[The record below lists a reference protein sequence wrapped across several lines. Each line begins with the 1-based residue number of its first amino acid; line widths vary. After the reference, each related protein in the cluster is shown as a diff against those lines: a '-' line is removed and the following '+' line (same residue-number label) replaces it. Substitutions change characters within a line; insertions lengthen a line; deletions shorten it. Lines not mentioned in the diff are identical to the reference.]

1 MSQAQRQ
8 GSDHTFSSLQTSF
21 VAPFPGKYQPF
32 SKQGSADD
40 LISGDFLAPR
50 PGAQA
55 LRSGSAVSAP
65 PRKHTASPLHTSART
80 LSPQRTD
87 SSLSQRTASPSS
99 SATTSPLENL
109 STISEIAHAAFPT
122 PPSRT
127 SPIPLNTSHAL
138 RKRTPGE
145 ISQNDMKMTEQTK
158 DTNKPRKDSDAADSS
173 QSMSPS
179 IMSPIGSLQ
188 SITREKANHR
198 AMPRTSSIDSAISSL
213 SSASQSHK
221 FSFDANAVTQADIDN
236 LITAAGSPDAVIIH
250 LLKEKH
256 HAASQNSQLWKLVDK
271 QRTLIMGLNKDLE
284 RALKD
289 KERYKKK
296 TKELQDIAPPLP
308 STEVHSVQS
317 HTTEARGAS
326 NGQSL
331 TQGSSSGEPVGQPQR
346 TDTVNSQDSP
356 SNTPSLK
363 QLIET
368 ELLTEE
374 PDLRFES
381 QSPQQLTSIQENSA
395 ASPSSTFGTNK
406 SQKSPNPAR
415 KRPPA
420 PLNLDHMDRVTVL
433 REASESDSEY
443 EDILAVGE
451 SPIERG
457 RRKTRADD
465 DRERQAVLSRERPDI
480 DSLGQSQPLSPR
492 EVENPVPAGHSS
504 SAVRRVVPPEAL
516 ASTMSPRVAPPSL
529 ADRHIM
535 NGPKSPGLPLS
546 PRPEDR
552 PLGSPMPRMPREI
565 PSSFSS
571 LAMPSGN
578 NLSGLALSPRL
589 GKNQTP
595 FPAGG
600 QVVGNNPSHVQIP
613 SDPFNRP
620 IPSIDAAVKIDSPQS
635 SESMPSG
642 IYQGLR
648 SDDYPNLLLPPNA
661 LPLIQV
667 KVSSSRLRPSRNS
680 YLASRP
686 LDEEPVFTLS
696 VFSRS
701 EDSELWRVEKVIAA
715 LPQLDH
721 QIRQLSHLQVRLP
734 DRSIFSGHSPAKVDA
749 RRAALNSYFEN
760 LLDNPMDER
769 AALVICQFLTSDVIE
784 PRDDET
790 SLIKCSHQPG
800 SDLARGPDGK
810 PRKEGYLTKRGK
822 NFGGW
827 KARYFVLHG
836 PELKYFEA
844 PGGAHLGTIKIPNAQ
859 IGKQSQPAGNQS
871 PSSRHDDDDSDN
883 QYRHAFLILE
893 PKKKDSSAL
902 VRHVLCAESDDERD
916 TWVEALL
923 EYVEGSSENEAFTSP
938 PTPAAANNATNIAP
952 KNKLFSNGGKKVS
965 RGTDSPDL
973 DNSDTVQ
980 GFSFEDAVPA
990 EPPVIGLPSDARTP
1004 RSPMFPTGSFHDP
1017 TDANQADH
1025 GQITSK
1031 VISAPTNGAVIQD
1044 AGAWGN
1050 KTTAGTKE
1058 KKRSIWGFRTRS
1070 SIDLA
1075 SQLQVVS
1082 EGPAIQVHGAGGEK
1096 RELVKPVFGMPLV
1109 EAVRDCAPFDV
1120 DVDLPAVVYRCLEY
1134 LRAKGAELEEGIF
1147 RLSGSNVV
1155 VKALRERF
1163 NAEGDVDF
1171 LAGEQY
1177 YDVHAVASL
1186 FKQYLRELPSTV
1198 LTRELHIEF
1207 LRVLDFN
1214 EKQKKIVAFNS
1225 LVHRLPRPNLA
1236 LLRALVQFLI
1246 VIVNNSD
1253 VNKMTVRNVGIV
1265 FAPTLNI
1272 PAPVF
1277 SMFLTDFEQIF
1288 DDNIPES
1295 NVHTVELAA
1304 DHSLA
1309 PDDIRS
1315 PRRQM
1320 FSDIPTPAHN
1330 QVAFP
1335 RPGDRPDDHSLHH
1348 DTGFIP
1354 MQPSYEPFAQGKTEN
1369 YSKPPAAV
1377 SRMLAPESDNIRNTK
1392 SKRRESNILFMDFNN
1407 DDPHPHPPSHDNH
1420 GKNLACCLLCFLTHR
1435 TVILTSSSLIT
1446 SIQTRMLMAVAPR
1459 LELPASPFSLLGQS
1473 LLISTYA
1480 SIAYTWCC
1488 LWLSVTNRT
1497 NVQRCIYMSELPTNC
1512 IQVRGW

>member
-1 MSQAQRQ
+1 MSQAKRQ
-8 GSDHTFSSLQTSF
+8 ESDHTFSSLHTSF
-21 VAPFPGKYQPF
+21 
-32 SKQGSADD
+32 ADPPTA
-40 LISGDFLAPR
+40 LRSS
-50 PGAQA
+50 AQA
-55 LRSGSAVSAP
+55 LHSGSAVRVS
-65 PRKHTASPLHTSART
+65 PRKQRPSPLHTSARA

-109 STISEIAHAAFPT
+109 TTISEIAHAAFPA

-127 SPIPLNTSHAL
+127 SSFPPSASSTL
-138 RKRTPGE
+138 RQRTPRG
-145 ISQNDMKMTEQTK
+145 INQDDRKMTEQAN
-158 DTNKPRKDSDAADSS
+158 DTMKARKESDVAGSSKPV
-173 QSMSPS
+173 SPS
-179 IMSPIGSLQ
+179 TMSSIGSLQ
-188 SITREKANHR
+188 SNNRERTSHR

-221 FSFDANAVTQADIDN
+221 SSFDVSAVSQADMDN
-236 LITAAGSPDAVIIH
+236 LINAAGSPDAVIIH

-256 HAASQNSQLWKLVDK
+256 HAASQNTQLWKLVDK

-296 TKELQDIAPPLP
+296 VKELQTAAPPLP
-308 STEVHSVQS
+308 STDVHS
-317 HTTEARGAS
+317 
-326 NGQSL
+326 GQFD
-331 TQGSSSGEPVGQPQR
+331 TPGTKDASSSGVSAQGASSSKTAGQPQR
-346 TDTVNSQDSP
+346 ANTFDSQES
-356 SNTPSLK
+356 SNITPSLK

-374 PDLRFES
+374 PDLRFDS
-381 QSPQQLTSIQENSA
+381 QSSQQLTSVREKSA
-395 ASPSSTFGTNK
+395 ATSPTPLASPSSALGASK
-406 SQKSPNPAR
+406 SQKFPNPAR
-415 KRPPA
+415 KPPPA
-420 PLNLDHMDRVTVL
+420 PLNLGHPDRATTL
-433 REASESDSEY
+433 HEASDSESEY
-443 EDILAVGE
+443 EDILTVEE

-465 DRERQAVLSRERPDI
+465 DKQREAVLSREGPNI
-480 DSLGQSQPLSPR
+480 DTLGQSQHLSPKTGG
-492 EVENPVPAGHSS
+492 NPMTAGHPSS
-504 SAVRRVVPPEAL
+504 DVRRVGPSGTMA
-516 ASTMSPRVAPPSL
+516 ASMSASVAPPSL
-529 ADRHIM
+529 GDRHIM

-552 PLGSPMPRMPREI
+552 PLGSPVPRLPREMQT
-565 PSSFSS
+565 SFSS
-571 LAMPSGN
+571 LAMPSST
-578 NLSGLALSPRL
+578 NLTGLMLSPRL
-589 GKNQTP
+589 GKDQT
-595 FPAGG
+595 AA
-600 QVVGNNPSHVQIP
+600 SHVVTNTPTHPQFHL
-613 SDPFNRP
+613 DPFNRP
-620 IPSIDAAVKIDSPQS
+620 VPSIDAAVKIDSPRS
-635 SESMPSG
+635 PGSMPSG

-661 LPLIQV
+661 LPLVQI

-696 VFSRS
+696 VNLRS
-701 EDSELWRVEKVIAA
+701 ENFELWRVEKVTAA
-715 LPQLDH
+715 LPQLDN
-721 QIRQLSHLQVRLP
+721 QLRQLSHLQARLP

-749 RRAALNSYFEN
+749 RRAALNSYFDD
-760 LLDNPMDER
+760 LLDNPLDER
-769 AALVICQFLTSDVIE
+769 AALVLCQFLTSDAIE

-790 SLIKCSHQPG
+790 SLLKGNLQPG
-800 SDLARGPDGK
+800 SDIARGPDGK

-844 PGGAHLGTIKIPNAQ
+844 PGGAHLGTIKIANAQ
-859 IGKQSQPAGNQS
+859 IGKQSQQAQG
-871 PSSRHDDDDSDN
+871 PSSRADDDDSDN

-902 VRHVLCAESDDERD
+902 VRHVLCAESDEERD

-923 EYVEGSSENEAFTSP
+923 EYVEGASANDSAQAQ
-938 PTPAAANNATNIAP
+938 AAPNNATNTSS
-952 KNKLFSNGGKKVS
+952 KNKLFSNGSKKGS
-965 RGTDSPDL
+965 KGTDSPDIEP
-973 DNSDTVQ
+973 SDTVQ

-990 EPPVIGLPSDARTP
+990 EPPVIGSSDPRTP
-1004 RSPMFPTGSFHDP
+1004 KSPMFPTGPFQEPSDI
-1017 TDANQADH
+1017 NQPDH
-1025 GQITSK
+1025 GQISSK

-1050 KTTAGTKE
+1050 KTTSTKE

-1075 SQLQVVS
+1075 SHLQAVS
-1082 EGPAIQVHGAGGEK
+1082 EGPPIQLHGAGNEK
-1096 RELVKPVFGMPLV
+1096 RELIKPVFGMPLA

-1120 DVDLPAVVYRCLEY
+1120 DVELPAVVYRCLEY
-1134 LRAKGAELEEGIF
+1134 LRAKKAELEEGIF

-1163 NAEGDVDF
+1163 NTEGDVDF

-1207 LRVLDFN
+1207 LRVLDIN
-1214 EKQKKIVAFNS
+1214 EKQKKVVAFNS
-1225 LVHRLPRPNLA
+1225 LVHRLPKSNLA

-1277 SMFLTDFEQIF
+1277 SLFLTEYDEIF
-1288 DDNIPES
+1288 DDAQEPTVNTVDLVVDNPLTPE
-1295 NVHTVELAA
+1295 
-1304 DHSLA
+1304 
-1309 PDDIRS
+1309 DIRS

-1330 QVAFP
+1330 QMTFP
-1335 RPGDRPDDHSLHH
+1335 RPGDGPDEYSSHH

-1354 MQPSYEPFAQGKTEN
+1354 MQPSYETPAVDRTETYN
-1369 YSKPPAAV
+1369 QPPAAV
-1377 SRMLAPESDNIRNTK
+1377 SRMLAPESDNNRNVK
-1392 SKRRESNILFMDFNN
+1392 AKRRESNILFMDFNS
-1407 DDPHPHPPSHDNH
+1407 DDPPPLSHDN
-1420 GKNLACCLLCFLTHR
+1420 LA
-1435 TVILTSSSLIT
+1435 
-1446 SIQTRMLMAVAPR
+1446 
-1459 LELPASPFSLLGQS
+1459 
-1473 LLISTYA
+1473 
-1480 SIAYTWCC
+1480 
-1488 LWLSVTNRT
+1488 
-1497 NVQRCIYMSELPTNC
+1497 
-1512 IQVRGW
+1512 

>member
-8 GSDHTFSSLQTSF
+8 GSGHTFSSLHTSF
-21 VAPFPGKYQPF
+21 VAPPTGKDQDFQPS
-32 SKQGSADD
+32 SKQSSVDD
-40 LISGDFLAPR
+40 LISGDFLALR
-50 PGAQA
+50 SGAQA
-55 LRSGSAVSAP
+55 IRSESAVGAA
-65 PRKHTASPLHTSART
+65 PRKHTPSPLHTSTRT

-99 SATTSPLENL
+99 STTTSPLENL
-109 STISEIAHAAFPT
+109 STINEIAHAAFPT
-122 PPSRT
+122 SLRT
-127 SPIPLNTSHAL
+127 SPLLLNASHAS
-138 RKRTPGE
+138 RKRTPGDA
-145 ISQNDMKMTEQTK
+145 SQNDRKMTEQMK
-158 DTNKPRKDSDAADSS
+158 DFSKARKDSDAAESS
-173 QSMSPS
+173 KSMSPS
-179 IMSPIGSLQ
+179 IMSPISSLQ
-188 SITREKANHR
+188 LSTREKPGHR

-213 SSASQSHK
+213 SSASQTHK
-221 FSFDANAVTQADIDN
+221 SSFDANAVSQADIDH
-236 LITAAGSPDAVIIH
+236 LVTAAGSPDAVIIH

-256 HAASQNSQLWKLVDK
+256 HAASQNTQLWKLVDK
-271 QRTLIMGLNKDLE
+271 QRALIMGLNKDLE
-284 RALKD
+284 RAMKD

-296 TKELQDIAPPLP
+296 VKDLQAAAQQIS
-308 STEVHSVQS
+308 STEVHSAQPP
-317 HTTEARGAS
+317 TAGGTNAL
-326 NGQSL
+326 NGQPPI
-331 TQGSSSGEPVGQPQR
+331 QGICRSGTAEQPSQAS
-346 TDTVNSQDSP
+346 TVTSQDSP
-356 SNTPSLK
+356 GTTPSLK
-363 QLIET
+363 QLIQT

-381 QSPQQLTSIQENSA
+381 QSSQQLASIQETSPASQTPLASPNSA
-395 ASPSSTFGTNK
+395 FSASK

-415 KRPPA
+415 KPPPA
-420 PLNLDHMDRVTVL
+420 PLNLGHTDRATAL
-433 REASESDSEY
+433 RDASDSDSEY
-443 EDILAVGE
+443 EDILAVDE

-465 DRERQAVLSRERPDI
+465 DRERKAVLSREAPDI
-480 DSLGQSQPLSPR
+480 NPSEHTQPLSPR
-492 EVENPVPAGHSS
+492 TVENLAIAGFSS
-504 SAVRRVVPPEAL
+504 PEVRRVVPSDSLGSA
-516 ASTMSPRVAPPSL
+516 MSPRMVPPSL
-529 ADRHIM
+529 ADRHII

-565 PSSFSS
+565 PTSFSS
-571 LAMPSGN
+571 MTMPSVN
-578 NLSGLALSPRL
+578 SLSGLALTPRL
-589 GKNQTP
+589 GKQPIP
-595 FPAGG
+595 FPSGAST
-600 QVVGNNPSHVQIP
+600 N
-613 SDPFNRP
+613 DPLNRP
-620 IPSIDAAVKIDSPQS
+620 IPSIDAAVRIDSPQS
-635 SESMPSG
+635 TGSMPSG

-648 SDDYPNLLLPPNA
+648 SDDYPTLLLPPNA
-661 LPLIQV
+661 LPLIRV

-680 YLASRP
+680 YLASRQM
-686 LDEEPVFTLS
+686 DEEPVFTLS

-701 EDSELWRVEKVIAA
+701 ENLELWRVEKVIAA

-721 QIRQLSHLQVRLP
+721 QLRQLSHLQVKLP

-749 RRAALNSYFEN
+749 RRAALNSYFEI
-760 LLDNPMDER
+760 LLDSPMDER
-769 AALVICQFLTSDVIE
+769 AALVICQFLTSDAIE

-790 SLIKCSHQPG
+790 SLLKGSHSPV
-800 SDLARGPDGK
+800 SELTRGPDGK
-810 PRKEGYLTKRGK
+810 PKKEGYLTKRGK

-836 PELKYFEA
+836 PELRYFEA

-871 PSSRHDDDDSDN
+871 PSSRVEDDDSDN

-923 EYVEGSSENEAFTSP
+923 EYVEGPPENEGLTSAQMQ
-938 PTPAAANNATNIAP
+938 AAASNPASTASR
-952 KNKLFSNGGKKVS
+952 NKMFSNGGRKGSK
-965 RGTDSPDL
+965 GTDSPDIET
-973 DNSDTVQ
+973 SDTVQ

-990 EPPVIGLPSDARTP
+990 EPPIIGTDPRTP
-1004 RSPMFPTGSFHDP
+1004 KSPGFPTGSFHDAS
-1017 TDANQADH
+1017 DINHADH
-1025 GQITSK
+1025 GQISSK
-1031 VISAPTNGAVIQD
+1031 MISAPTNGVVIQD

-1050 KTTAGTKE
+1050 KTSTKE

-1070 SIDLA
+1070 SMDLA
-1075 SQLQVVS
+1075 SQLQAVS
-1082 EGPAIQVHGAGGEK
+1082 EGPPVQVHGAGGDK
-1096 RELVKPVFGMPLV
+1096 RELIKPVFGIPLV

-1120 DVDLPAVVYRCLEY
+1120 DVELPAVVYRCLEY
-1134 LRAKGAELEEGIF
+1134 LRAKGAEFEEGIF

-1163 NAEGDVDF
+1163 NTEGDVDF
-1171 LAGEQY
+1171 LAGDQY

-1225 LVHRLPRPNLA
+1225 LVHRLPRPNIA

-1277 SMFLTDFEQIF
+1277 SMFLTDYEEIF
-1288 DDNIPES
+1288 DDVPES
-1295 NVHTVELAA
+1295 SASAKELTI
-1304 DHSLA
+1304 DHPLT
-1309 PDDIRS
+1309 PEDIRS

-1330 QVAFP
+1330 QVTFP
-1335 RPGDRPDDHSLHH
+1335 RPGDRSDEYSSHH

-1354 MQPSYEPFAQGKTEN
+1354 MQPTYEAFAQNRTEGHN
-1369 YSKPPAAV
+1369 YPPAAV
-1377 SRMLAPESDNIRNTK
+1377 SRMLAPESDNARNAK
-1392 SKRRESNILFMDFNN
+1392 AKRRESNILFMDFNN
-1407 DDPHPHPPSHDNH
+1407 DDQPPPARDDV
-1420 GKNLACCLLCFLTHR
+1420 GKRSLFPIASFDTS
-1435 TVILTSSSLIT
+1435 TVILTGE
-1446 SIQTRMLMAVAPR
+1446 A
-1459 LELPASPFSLLGQS
+1459 
-1473 LLISTYA
+1473 
-1480 SIAYTWCC
+1480 
-1488 LWLSVTNRT
+1488 
-1497 NVQRCIYMSELPTNC
+1497 
-1512 IQVRGW
+1512 

>member
-1 MSQAQRQ
+1 MSQAPQQ
-8 GSDHTFSSLQTSF
+8 GSDQTFSSLHSSIAASPKGKSEPSLKL
-21 VAPFPGKYQPF
+21 APL
-32 SKQGSADD
+32 DD
-40 LISGDFLAPR
+40 LIAGDFLALR
-50 PGAQA
+50 SGAQA
-55 LRSGSAVSAP
+55 FRSGSAVSAP
-65 PRKHTASPLHTSART
+65 PRNHTLSPLHTSAGT

-87 SSLSQRTASPSS
+87 SSLSQRTTSQSS
-99 SATTSPLENL
+99 SAATSPLENL
-109 STISEIAHAAFPT
+109 STINQIAHATFPA

-127 SPIPLNTSHAL
+127 SPVPNFTPHTFKQRTLEVSH
-138 RKRTPGE
+138 
-145 ISQNDMKMTEQTK
+145 NDRKMTEQVK
-158 DTNKPRKDSDAADSS
+158 DFNKARKRSDAADSS

-179 IMSPIGSLQ
+179 IMSPMGPLQ
-188 SITREKANHR
+188 SIARERPAHR

-213 SSASQSHK
+213 SSASQAHK
-221 FSFDANAVTQADIDN
+221 SSFDANAVSQADIDN
-236 LITAAGSPDAVIIH
+236 LISAAGSSEAVIIH

-296 TKELQDIAPPLP
+296 VKELQDATPPLP
-308 STEVHSVQS
+308 SADALSVK
-317 HTTEARGAS
+317 TVTAWDDGVS

-331 TQGSSSGEPVGQPQR
+331 VQDGVSRHQGSKNQGQLQR
-346 TDTVNSQDSP
+346 TATINSQDSP

-381 QSPQQLTSIQENSA
+381 QSSQQLASVQTSTSSSTSL
-395 ASPSSTFGTNK
+395 ASPSSTTGALAFDLNR

-420 PLNLDHMDRVTVL
+420 PLNLGHTDRATSL
-433 REASESDSEY
+433 PREPSGSESEH
-443 EDILAVGE
+443 EDIIAVKE

-465 DRERQAVLSRERPDI
+465 DREREAALSKEKLEVDQPHSQMAIENLVGLGPSPSGIRRGGGPEPPASAFGPRMTL
-480 DSLGQSQPLSPR
+480 SLS
-492 EVENPVPAGHSS
+492 
-504 SAVRRVVPPEAL
+504 
-516 ASTMSPRVAPPSL
+516 
-529 ADRHIM
+529 DRHVV

-552 PLGSPMPRMPREI
+552 PLGSPLPRMPREM
-565 PSSFSS
+565 PGSFSALS
-571 LAMPSGN
+571 MPSGGN
-578 NLSGLALSPRL
+578 PGLPLSPRS
-589 GKNQTP
+589 GKP
-595 FPAGG
+595 PVSFPAGG
-600 QVVGNNPSHVQIP
+600 QAVPNTPNFQIP
-613 SDPFNRP
+613 LDPFNRP
-620 IPSIDAAVKIDSPQS
+620 IPSIDSAVKIDSPHS
-635 SESMPSG
+635 PGAKLTS

-661 LPLIQV
+661 LPLIRV

-680 YLASRP
+680 YMASKP

-701 EDSELWRVEKVIAA
+701 ENLELWRVEKVIAS

-721 QIRQLSHLQVRLP
+721 QLRQFSAPQIKLP

-749 RRAALNSYFEN
+749 RRAALNSYFET
-760 LLDNPMDER
+760 LLDIPMDEK
-769 AALVICQFLTSDVIE
+769 AAVVICQFLTSDAIE

-790 SLIKCSHQPG
+790 SLLKGSHQAG
-800 SDLARGPDGK
+800 SELLRGPDGK

-827 KARYFVLHG
+827 KARFFVLHG

-844 PGGAHLGTIKIPNAQ
+844 PGGAHLGTIKIHNAQ
-859 IGKQSQPAGNQS
+859 IGKQSQS
-871 PSSRHDDDDSDN
+871 PSSQGGSPQVDDDSDN

-902 VRHVLCAESDDERD
+902 VRHVLCAESDEERD

-923 EYVEGSSENEAFTSP
+923 EYVEGPSENEVATGAQFQA
-938 PTPAAANNATNIAP
+938 PASIAANAASR
-952 KNKLFSNGGKKVS
+952 NKVFSNGS
-965 RGTDSPDL
+965 RKGSKGSDSLDL
-973 DNSDTVQ
+973 ETSDTVQ
-980 GFSFEDAVPA
+980 GFSYEDAVPA
-990 EPPVIGLPSDARTP
+990 EPPVFGLPSDRQTAK
-1004 RSPMFPTGSFHDP
+1004 SPIFSANSFQEQ
-1017 TDANQADH
+1017 TENGQDH
-1025 GQITSK
+1025 GQISSK
-1031 VISAPTNGAVIQD
+1031 IISGPTNGTVIQD

-1050 KTTAGTKE
+1050 KTTTSTKE

-1070 SIDLA
+1070 SVDLA
-1075 SQLQVVS
+1075 SQLQAVS
-1082 EGPAIQVHGAGGEK
+1082 ESPAIQVHGASSDK
-1096 RELVKPVFGMPLV
+1096 RELVKPVFGIPLA

-1134 LRAKGAELEEGIF
+1134 LKAKGAESEEGIF
-1147 RLSGSNVV
+1147 RLSGSNIV

-1163 NAEGDVDF
+1163 NTEGDVDF
-1171 LAGEQY
+1171 LAGDQY

-1207 LRVLDFN
+1207 LRVLDCN
-1214 EKQKKIVAFNS
+1214 EKQTKISAFNS
-1225 LVHRLPRPNLA
+1225 LVYRLPKPNLA

-1277 SMFLTDFEQIF
+1277 SMFLTNFEEIF
-1288 DDNIPES
+1288 DGVPNS
-1295 NVHTVELAA
+1295 NTSNTVEQST
-1304 DHSLA
+1304 DNSLS
-1309 PDDIRS
+1309 PEDIRS
-1315 PRRQM
+1315 PRHQM

-1330 QVAFP
+1330 QLTFP
-1335 RPGDRPDDHSLHH
+1335 RPGDQPDSYGTPH

-1354 MQPSYEPFAQGKTEN
+1354 MQPSYETLAHGRTEN
-1369 YSKPPAAV
+1369 YNQAPPAV
-1377 SRMLAPESDNIRNTK
+1377 TRLLDPESDHSRTTK
-1392 SKRRESNILFMDFNN
+1392 AKRRESNLLFMDFNN
-1407 DDPHPHPPSHDNH
+1407 DDTVPTSHDNH
-1420 GKNLACCLLCFLTHR
+1420 GKG
-1435 TVILTSSSLIT
+1435 
-1446 SIQTRMLMAVAPR
+1446 
-1459 LELPASPFSLLGQS
+1459 FSLAMPS
-1473 LLISTYA
+1473 
-1480 SIAYTWCC
+1480 
-1488 LWLSVTNRT
+1488 N
-1497 NVQRCIYMSELPTNC
+1497 
-1512 IQVRGW
+1512 

>member
-8 GSDHTFSSLQTSF
+8 GSGHTFSSLHTSSA
-21 VAPFPGKYQPF
+21 APSTGKYQAYQP
-32 SKQGSADD
+32 SSNQGSADD
-40 LISGDFLAPR
+40 LISGDFLALR
-50 PGAQA
+50 SGAQA
-55 LRSGSAVSAP
+55 IRAESAVSAA
-65 PRKHTASPLHTSART
+65 PRKHTPSPLHTTSART

-99 SATTSPLENL
+99 STTTSPLENL
-109 STISEIAHAAFPT
+109 TTISEIAHAAFPT
-122 PPSRT
+122 PPSRA
-127 SPIPLNTSHAL
+127 SPVQLSSSHASS
-138 RKRTPGE
+138 KRTPGDS
-145 ISQNDMKMTEQTK
+145 SQNDRKMTEQTREFSK
-158 DTNKPRKDSDAADSS
+158 TRKNSDAAESS
-173 QSMSPS
+173 KSMSPS

-188 SITREKANHR
+188 SSTKERPVHR

-213 SSASQSHK
+213 SSASQAHK
-221 FSFDANAVTQADIDN
+221 SSFDANAVSQADIEN
-236 LITAAGSPDAVIIH
+236 LITTAGSPEAVIIH

-284 RALKD
+284 RAMKD

-296 TKELQDIAPPLP
+296 VKELQTATPPLP
-308 STEVHSVQS
+308 STGVNPVQAP
-317 HTTEARGAS
+317 TTGAQRVENS
-326 NGQSL
+326 QL
-331 TQGSSSGEPVGQPQR
+331 VAQGIGR
-346 TDTVNSQDSP
+346 DDTVEQPTRSNTFDSQDSP
-356 SNTPSLK
+356 NNTPSLK
-363 QLIET
+363 QLIEN

-381 QSPQQLTSIQENSA
+381 QSSQQLASIQETSPA
-395 ASPSSTFGTNK
+395 SPTPLASPSSAFGTNK
-406 SQKSPNPAR
+406 NQKSPNPAR
-415 KRPPA
+415 KPPPA
-420 PLNLDHMDRVTVL
+420 PLNLGHTDRPTVL
-433 REASESDSEY
+433 RDASDSESEY
-443 EDILAVGE
+443 EDILAVDE

-457 RRKTRADD
+457 RRKTRAED
-465 DRERQAVLSRERPDI
+465 DREREAVMSHERPDI
-480 DSLGQSQPLSPR
+480 KSTNQNQPLSPR
-492 EVENPVPAGHSS
+492 AIENPALGGFASPE
-504 SAVRRVVPPEAL
+504 VRRVM
-516 ASTMSPRVAPPSL
+516 ASEPFGSAMSPRMVPPSL

-552 PLGSPMPRMPREI
+552 PLGSPMPRLPREM
-565 PSSFSS
+565 PTSFSS
-571 LAMPSGN
+571 KTMPSGS
-578 NLSGLALSPRL
+578 NLSGLALTPRL
-589 GKNQTP
+589 GKQQAP
-595 FPAGG
+595 FPSGA
-600 QVVGNNPSHVQIP
+600 QAHDS
-613 SDPFNRP
+613 FNRP
-620 IPSIDAAVKIDSPQS
+620 IPSIDAAVKVDSPQS
-635 SESMPSG
+635 TGSIPNG
-642 IYQGLR
+642 IYRGLR
-648 SDDYPNLLLPPNA
+648 SDDYPALLLPPNA

-680 YLASRP
+680 YLGSRQM
-686 LDEEPVFTLS
+686 DEEPVFTLS

-701 EDSELWRVEKVIAA
+701 ENSELWRVEKIIAA
-715 LPQLDH
+715 LPQLDQ
-721 QIRQLSHLQVRLP
+721 QIKQLSQVQVRLP

-749 RRAALNSYFEN
+749 RRAALNSYFET
-760 LLDNPMDER
+760 LLDSHMDER
-769 AALVICQFLTSDVIE
+769 AALVICQFLTSDAIE

-790 SLIKCSHQPG
+790 SLLKGSHQSG
-800 SDLARGPDGK
+800 SELTRGPDGK
-810 PRKEGYLTKRGK
+810 PKKEGYLTKRGK

-836 PELKYFEA
+836 PELRYFEA

-859 IGKQSQPAGNQS
+859 IGKQSQPAGSQS
-871 PSSRHDDDDSDN
+871 PTSRLEDDDSDN

-923 EYVEGSSENEAFTSP
+923 EYVEGPSESEASTSAQNQ
-938 PTPAAANNATNIAP
+938 AAANNPVNP
-952 KNKLFSNGGKKVS
+952 VSRNKMFSNGS
-965 RGTDSPDL
+965 RKGSKETDSPDL
-973 DNSDTVQ
+973 ETTDTVQ

-990 EPPVIGLPSDARTP
+990 EPPIIGTDPRTP
-1004 RSPMFPTGSFHDP
+1004 RSPGFPTGSFDVPDINHP
-1017 TDANQADH
+1017 DH
-1025 GQITSK
+1025 GQISSK
-1031 VISAPTNGAVIQD
+1031 MISAPTNGAVIQD

-1050 KTTAGTKE
+1050 KPSTSTKE

-1075 SQLQVVS
+1075 SQLQAVS
-1082 EGPAIQVHGAGGEK
+1082 EGPAIQVHSAGSDK
-1096 RELVKPVFGMPLV
+1096 RDLIKPVFGIPLV

-1134 LRAKGAELEEGIF
+1134 LRAKGAEFEEGIF

-1163 NAEGDVDF
+1163 NTEGDVDF
-1171 LAGEQY
+1171 LAGDQY

-1214 EKQKKIVAFNS
+1214 EKQKRILAFNS
-1225 LVHRLPRPNLA
+1225 LVHRLPRPNIA

-1277 SMFLTDFEQIF
+1277 SMFLTDFEEIF
-1288 DDNIPES
+1288 DDVPEHGA
-1295 NVHTVELAA
+1295 NTTELSG
-1304 DHSLA
+1304 DHPLT
-1309 PDDIRS
+1309 PEDIRS

-1330 QVAFP
+1330 QMTFP
-1335 RPGDRPDDHSLHH
+1335 RPGDRSDDYGSHH

-1354 MQPSYEPFAQGKTEN
+1354 MQPSYEAFAQNRSEAYN
-1369 YSKPPAAV
+1369 QPPAVV
-1377 SRMLAPESDNIRNTK
+1377 SRMLAPESDNARNAK
-1392 SKRRESNILFMDFNN
+1392 AKRRESNILFMDFSN
-1407 DDPHPHPPSHDNH
+1407 DDPPPQSRDNF
-1420 GKNLACCLLCFLTHR
+1420 A
-1435 TVILTSSSLIT
+1435 
-1446 SIQTRMLMAVAPR
+1446 
-1459 LELPASPFSLLGQS
+1459 
-1473 LLISTYA
+1473 
-1480 SIAYTWCC
+1480 
-1488 LWLSVTNRT
+1488 
-1497 NVQRCIYMSELPTNC
+1497 
-1512 IQVRGW
+1512 

>member
-8 GSDHTFSSLQTSF
+8 GSGHTFSSLHTNFAGPPTALRS
-21 VAPFPGKYQPF
+21 
-32 SKQGSADD
+32 S
-40 LISGDFLAPR
+40 
-50 PGAQA
+50 AQA
-55 LRSGSAVSAP
+55 LRSGSAVSAS
-65 PRKHTASPLHTSART
+65 PRKHIPSPLHTSARP

-109 STISEIAHAAFPT
+109 STISEIAHAAFPA
-122 PPSRT
+122 PPSNT
-127 SPIPLNTSHAL
+127 SPIAPGASHML
-138 RKRTPGE
+138 RQRTPGG
-145 ISQNDMKMTEQTK
+145 INQDDRKMTEQANNIIKTR
-158 DTNKPRKDSDAADSS
+158 NDSDAAESNK
-173 QSMSPS
+173 SMSPS
-179 IMSPIGSLQ
+179 IMSSIGSLQ
-188 SITREKANHR
+188 SNNRERTVHR

-221 FSFDANAVTQADIDN
+221 ASFDASAVSQADIDN
-236 LITAAGSPDAVIIH
+236 LINAAGSPDAVIIH

-296 TKELQDIAPPLP
+296 VKELQTAAPPLP
-308 STEVHSVQS
+308 Y
-317 HTTEARGAS
+317 TEAHSAQPPTSETKDSSNGEVSAQGAS
-326 NGQSL
+326 SNK
-331 TQGSSSGEPVGQPQR
+331 TAGQPQHAN
-346 TDTVNSQDSP
+346 TLDSQAS
-356 SNTPSLK
+356 SNNTPSLK

-374 PDLRFES
+374 PDLRFDS
-381 QSPQQLTSIQENSA
+381 QSSQQLASVQEALAATSPTPLT
-395 ASPSSTFGTNK
+395 SPSSAFGVSK

-415 KRPPA
+415 KAPPA
-420 PLNLDHMDRVTVL
+420 PLNLGRPDRATTL
-433 REASESDSEY
+433 REASDSESEY
-443 EDILAVGE
+443 EDILTVEE

-465 DRERQAVLSRERPDI
+465 DREREAALSREGPNI
-480 DSLGQSQPLSPR
+480 DTLGQNHPLSPKSG
-492 EVENPVPAGHSS
+492 ENPMTAGHPLSDARQIATPGAMT
-504 SAVRRVVPPEAL
+504 SA
-516 ASTMSPRVAPPSL
+516 MSPRVAPPSL
-529 ADRHIM
+529 SERHIM

-565 PSSFSS
+565 PASFAS
-571 LAMPSGN
+571 LPMPSGT
-578 NLSGLALSPRL
+578 NLSGLVLSPRL
-589 GKNQTP
+589 GKDQT
-595 FPAGG
+595 AA
-600 QVVGNNPSHVQIP
+600 SHVVTSTPTHPQFHI
-613 SDPFNRP
+613 DPFNRA
-620 IPSIDAAVKIDSPQS
+620 IPSIDAAAKIDSPLS
-635 SESMPSG
+635 PGSVPSG

-661 LPLIQV
+661 LPLVQV

-696 VFSRS
+696 VYSRS
-701 EDSELWRVEKVIAA
+701 ENSELWRVEKVIAA

-721 QIRQLSHLQVRLP
+721 QIKQLSHVQARLP

-749 RRAALNSYFEN
+749 RRAALNSYFDD
-760 LLDNPMDER
+760 LLDNPLDER
-769 AALVICQFLTSDVIE
+769 AALVLCQFLTSDAIE
-784 PRDDET
+784 ARDDET
-790 SLIKCSHQPG
+790 SLLKGNVQPG
-800 SDLARGPDGK
+800 SEIARGPDGK

-844 PGGAHLGTIKIPNAQ
+844 PGGAHLGTIKIANAQ
-859 IGKQSQPAGNQS
+859 IGKQSQPAQGH
-871 PSSRHDDDDSDN
+871 SSRADDDDSDN

-923 EYVEGSSENEAFTSP
+923 EYVEGASANDSAQAQAAPNN
-938 PTPAAANNATNIAP
+938 AANTSS
-952 KNKLFSNGGKKVS
+952 KTKLFSNGS
-965 RGTDSPDL
+965 RKGSKGTDSPEL
-973 DNSDTVQ
+973 ETSDTVQ

-990 EPPVIGLPSDARTP
+990 EPPVIGPSDPRIP
-1004 RSPMFPTGSFHDP
+1004 RSPMFPAGSSQEPNDM
-1017 TDANQADH
+1017 NQPDH
-1025 GQITSK
+1025 GQISSK
-1031 VISAPTNGAVIQD
+1031 MISAPTNGAVIQD

-1050 KTTAGTKE
+1050 KTTTSTKE

-1070 SIDLA
+1070 SIDLG
-1075 SQLQVVS
+1075 SHLQAVS
-1082 EGPAIQVHGAGGEK
+1082 EGPAIQIHGPGNEK
-1096 RELVKPVFGMPLV
+1096 RELIKPVFGMPLV

-1134 LRAKGAELEEGIF
+1134 LRAKKAELEEGIF

-1163 NAEGDVDF
+1163 NTEGDVDF
-1171 LAGEQY
+1171 LAGDQY

-1207 LRVLDFN
+1207 LRVLDIN
-1214 EKQKKIVAFNS
+1214 EKQKKVVAFNS
-1225 LVHRLPRPNLA
+1225 LVHRLPKPNLA

-1277 SMFLTDFEQIF
+1277 SLFLTDYDEIF
-1288 DDNIPES
+1288 NEALEFTVTTVDLAVDNQMTPE
-1295 NVHTVELAA
+1295 
-1304 DHSLA
+1304 
-1309 PDDIRS
+1309 DIRS

-1330 QVAFP
+1330 QMTFP
-1335 RPGDRPDDHSLHH
+1335 RPGDGPGEYSSHH

-1354 MQPSYEPFAQGKTEN
+1354 MQPSYETFAANKTESYN
-1369 YSKPPAAV
+1369 QPPAAV
-1377 SRMLAPESDNIRNTK
+1377 SRMLAPESDNNRNAKT
-1392 SKRRESNILFMDFNN
+1392 KRRESSILFMDFNS
-1407 DDPHPHPPSHDNH
+1407 DDPPPPSPDNF
-1420 GKNLACCLLCFLTHR
+1420 GRYLVCCLLSRSQC
-1435 TVILTSSSLIT
+1435 
-1446 SIQTRMLMAVAPR
+1446 
-1459 LELPASPFSLLGQS
+1459 
-1473 LLISTYA
+1473 
-1480 SIAYTWCC
+1480 AY
-1488 LWLSVTNRT
+1488 
-1497 NVQRCIYMSELPTNC
+1497 
-1512 IQVRGW
+1512 

>member
-8 GSDHTFSSLQTSF
+8 DSEHTFSSLHTSF
-21 VAPFPGKYQPF
+21 AGPPT
-32 SKQGSADD
+32 
-40 LISGDFLAPR
+40 
-50 PGAQA
+50 A
-55 LRSGSAVSAP
+55 LRSSAQAVRSGSSVSASP
-65 PRKHTASPLHTSART
+65 HKHIPSPLHTSART

-87 SSLSQRTASPSS
+87 SSLSQRTVSPSS
-99 SATTSPLENL
+99 SATTSPLESL
-109 STISEIAHAAFPT
+109 STISEIAHAGFPT

-127 SPIPLNTSHAL
+127 SPIAPSASHTL
-138 RKRTPGE
+138 RQRTPGG
-145 ISQNDMKMTEQTK
+145 ISQDDRKMTEQPN
-158 DTNKPRKDSDAADSS
+158 DTIKARKDSDATESS
-173 QSMSPS
+173 KSISPS
-179 IMSPIGSLQ
+179 IMSSIGSLP
-188 SITREKANHR
+188 SNNRERTGHR

-213 SSASQSHK
+213 SSASQTHK
-221 FSFDANAVTQADIDN
+221 ASFDVSAVSQADIDN
-236 LITAAGSPDAVIIH
+236 LVNAAGSPDAVIIH

-296 TKELQDIAPPLP
+296 AKELQSAAPPRP
-308 STEVHSVQS
+308 STEAHSVRSSTPGTKDASDGEVSAQS
-317 HTTEARGAS
+317 AS
-326 NGQSL
+326 SNK
-331 TQGSSSGEPVGQPQR
+331 TAGQPQR
-346 TDTVNSQDSP
+346 ANPLDSQDA
-356 SNTPSLK
+356 SNTTPSLK

-374 PDLRFES
+374 PDLRFDS
-381 QSPQQLTSIQENSA
+381 QSSQQLASAKEATSA
-395 ASPSSTFGTNK
+395 ASPTPLASPSSAIGGGK

-415 KRPPA
+415 KPPPA
-420 PLNLDHMDRVTVL
+420 PLNLGHPDRRTTL
-433 REASESDSEY
+433 REASDSESEY
-443 EDILAVGE
+443 EDTLMVEE

-465 DRERQAVLSRERPDI
+465 DREREAALSCEGPNI
-480 DSLGQSQPLSPR
+480 DALGQNQPSSLKAGG
-492 EVENPVPAGHSS
+492 NPMAAGNPSS
-504 SAVRRVVPPEAL
+504 DVRQVAPLGAT
-516 ASTMSPRVAPPSL
+516 ASTMSPRVVPPSL
-529 ADRHIM
+529 SDRHIM

-552 PLGSPMPRMPREI
+552 PVGSPMPRMPREM
-565 PSSFSS
+565 PASFSS
-571 LAMPSGN
+571 LAMPSGS

-589 GKNQTP
+589 GKDQT
-595 FPAGG
+595 AA
-600 QVVGNNPSHVQIP
+600 SHFTNTPTHPQFHI
-613 SDPFNRP
+613 DPFNRP
-620 IPSIDAAVKIDSPQS
+620 IPSIHAALKIDSPRS
-635 SESMPSG
+635 PGSVPSG

-648 SDDYPNLLLPPNA
+648 SDEYPNLLLPPNA

-680 YLASRP
+680 YLVSRP

-696 VFSRS
+696 IYSRS
-701 EDSELWRVEKVIAA
+701 ENSELWRVEKVIAA
-715 LPQLDH
+715 LPQLDS
-721 QIRQLSHLQVRLP
+721 QIRQLSHFQAKLP
-734 DRSIFSGHSPAKVDA
+734 DRSLFNGHSPAKVDA
-749 RRAALNSYFEN
+749 RRAALNSYFDDLLEN
-760 LLDNPMDER
+760 PLDER
-769 AALVICQFLTSDVIE
+769 AALVVCQFLTSDAIE

-790 SLIKCSHQPG
+790 SLLRGNLQPG
-800 SDLARGPDGK
+800 CEIARGPDGK

-844 PGGAHLGTIKIPNAQ
+844 PGGAHLGTIKIANAQ
-859 IGKQSQPAGNQS
+859 IGKQSQPAQGL
-871 PSSRHDDDDSDN
+871 SSRVDDDDSDN

-923 EYVEGSSENEAFTSP
+923 EYVEGASANDSTQAQ
-938 PTPAAANNATNIAP
+938 AASNNATNVSS
-952 KNKLFSNGGKKVS
+952 KNKLFSNGS
-965 RGTDSPDL
+965 RKGSKGNDSPDFEI
-973 DNSDTVQ
+973 SDTVQ

-990 EPPVIGLPSDARTP
+990 EPPVIGPSDSRTP
-1004 RSPMFPTGSFHDP
+1004 KSPMFPAGSFQEPSDI
-1017 TDANQADH
+1017 NQPDH
-1025 GQITSK
+1025 CQISSK
-1031 VISAPTNGAVIQD
+1031 IISGPTNGAVIQD

-1050 KTTAGTKE
+1050 KTTTSTKE

-1075 SQLQVVS
+1075 SHLQAVS
-1082 EGPAIQVHGAGGEK
+1082 EGPAIQIHGAGNER
-1096 RELVKPVFGMPLV
+1096 RELIKPVFGMPLV

-1134 LRAKGAELEEGIF
+1134 LRAKKAEFEEGIF

-1163 NAEGDVDF
+1163 NTEGDIDF
-1171 LAGEQY
+1171 LAGDQY

-1207 LRVLDFN
+1207 LRVLDIN
-1214 EKQKKIVAFNS
+1214 EKQKKVVAFNS
-1225 LVHRLPRPNLA
+1225 LVHKLPKPNLA

-1277 SMFLTDFEQIF
+1277 SLFLTDYDEIF
-1288 DDNIPES
+1288 DDALES
-1295 NVHTVELAA
+1295 TMNTVNLAV
-1304 DHSLA
+1304 DNPLA
-1309 PDDIRS
+1309 PEDIRS

-1330 QVAFP
+1330 QMTFP
-1335 RPGDRPDDHSLHH
+1335 RPGDGLDDYSSHH

-1354 MQPSYEPFAQGKTEN
+1354 MRPSYETSSANRTETYN
-1369 YSKPPAAV
+1369 QSPAAV
-1377 SRMLAPESDNIRNTK
+1377 SRMLAPESDNNRNAK
-1392 SKRRESNILFMDFNN
+1392 AKRRESNILFMDFNS
-1407 DDPHPHPPSHDNH
+1407 DDTPPSSCDNF
-1420 GKNLACCLLCFLTHR
+1420 GKYLVCCLL
-1435 TVILTSSSLIT
+1435 
-1446 SIQTRMLMAVAPR
+1446 PR
-1459 LELPASPFSLLGQS
+1459 PPC
-1473 LLISTYA
+1473 
-1480 SIAYTWCC
+1480 AY
-1488 LWLSVTNRT
+1488 
-1497 NVQRCIYMSELPTNC
+1497 
-1512 IQVRGW
+1512 

>member
-8 GSDHTFSSLQTSF
+8 GSDHAFSSLNTSF
-21 VAPFPGKYQPF
+21 AGPPT
-32 SKQGSADD
+32 
-40 LISGDFLAPR
+40 
-50 PGAQA
+50 A
-55 LRSGSAVSAP
+55 LRSGAQGLRSGSTVSAS
-65 PRKHTASPLHTSART
+65 PRKHIPSPLHTSART

-109 STISEIAHAAFPT
+109 STISEIAHAAFPA

-127 SPIPLNTSHAL
+127 SPIAPSASHTL
-138 RKRTPGE
+138 RQQTPGGV
-145 ISQNDMKMTEQTK
+145 SQDDRKMTEQAHYTIK
-158 DTNKPRKDSDAADSS
+158 TRKDSDAAESS
-173 QSMSPS
+173 KSMSPS
-179 IMSPIGSLQ
+179 MSSIGSLP
-188 SITREKANHR
+188 SNNRERTGHR

-221 FSFDANAVTQADIDN
+221 SSFDASAVSQADIDN
-236 LITAAGSPDAVIIH
+236 LINAAGSPDAVIIH

-296 TKELQDIAPPLP
+296 VKELQTAAPPLP
-308 STEVHSVQS
+308 STAAHSAQSSTSGTKDALNGEVSAQ
-317 HTTEARGAS
+317 GAS
-326 NGQSL
+326 SNM
-331 TQGSSSGEPVGQPQR
+331 TTGQPQR
-346 TDTVNSQDSP
+346 ANTLDSQDS
-356 SNTPSLK
+356 SNTTPSLK

-381 QSPQQLTSIQENSA
+381 ESSQRLASVQEASATTSPTPLV
-395 ASPSSTFGTNK
+395 SPSSAFGASKN
-406 SQKSPNPAR
+406 QKSPNPAR
-415 KRPPA
+415 KAPPA
-420 PLNLDHMDRVTVL
+420 PLKLGHPDRATTR
-433 REASESDSEY
+433 REVSDSESEY
-443 EDILAVGE
+443 EDILTVEE

-465 DRERQAVLSRERPDI
+465 DREREAALSREGPNIDTSGQNRPQKT
-480 DSLGQSQPLSPR
+480 GGTPM
-492 EVENPVPAGHSS
+492 PAGRPSS
-504 SAVRRVVPPEAL
+504 DVRQVVPPGAM
-516 ASTMSPRVAPPSL
+516 ASAMSPRMAPPSVS
-529 ADRHIM
+529 DRHIM

-552 PLGSPMPRMPREI
+552 PLGSPMPRMPREM
-565 PSSFSS
+565 PASFSS

-578 NLSGLALSPRL
+578 NLSGLALSPRP
-589 GKNQTP
+589 GKDLTAASHAIANTP
-595 FPAGG
+595 THPQF
-600 QVVGNNPSHVQIP
+600 HI
-613 SDPFNRP
+613 DPFNRP
-620 IPSIDAAVKIDSPQS
+620 IPSIDAAAKIDSPRS
-635 SESMPSG
+635 PRAMPSG

-696 VFSRS
+696 VYSRS
-701 EDSELWRVEKVIAA
+701 ENLELWRVEKVIAA
-715 LPQLDH
+715 LPQLDN
-721 QIRQLSHLQVRLP
+721 QIRQLSHLQARLP

-749 RRAALNSYFEN
+749 RRAALNSYFDD
-760 LLDNPMDER
+760 LLDNPLDEKG
-769 AALVICQFLTSDVIE
+769 ALVLSQFLTSDAIE

-790 SLIKCSHQPG
+790 SLLKGNLQPG
-800 SDLARGPDGK
+800 SEIARGPDGK

-844 PGGAHLGTIKIPNAQ
+844 PGGAHLGTIKIANAQ
-859 IGKQSQPAGNQS
+859 IGKQSQPVQG
-871 PSSRHDDDDSDN
+871 PSSRADEDDSDN

-916 TWVEALL
+916 TWVDALL
-923 EYVEGSSENEAFTSP
+923 EYVEGALANDSAQIQAVPNN
-938 PTPAAANNATNIAP
+938 AANTSS
-952 KNKLFSNGGKKVS
+952 KNKLFSNGS
-965 RGTDSPDL
+965 RKGSKETDSPDL
-973 DNSDTVQ
+973 ETSDTVQ

-990 EPPVIGLPSDARTP
+990 EPPVIGPSDPRTP
-1004 RSPMFPTGSFHDP
+1004 RSPMFPAGSFQETSDI
-1017 TDANQADH
+1017 NQPDH
-1025 GQITSK
+1025 GQISSK
-1031 VISAPTNGAVIQD
+1031 MISAPTNGAVIQD

-1050 KTTAGTKE
+1050 KTTTSNKE

-1075 SQLQVVS
+1075 SHLQAVS
-1082 EGPAIQVHGAGGEK
+1082 EGPAIQIHGAGNER
-1096 RELVKPVFGMPLV
+1096 RELIKPVFGMPLV

-1134 LRAKGAELEEGIF
+1134 LRAKKAELEEGIF
-1147 RLSGSNVV
+1147 RLSGSNIV

-1163 NAEGDVDF
+1163 DTEGDVDF
-1171 LAGEQY
+1171 LAGDQY

-1207 LRVLDFN
+1207 LRVLDIN
-1214 EKQKKIVAFNS
+1214 EKQKKVVAFNS
-1225 LVHRLPRPNLA
+1225 LVHRLPKPNLA

-1277 SMFLTDFEQIF
+1277 SLFLTNYDEIF
-1288 DDNIPES
+1288 DDALESTVNTVDLAVDNPLTPE
-1295 NVHTVELAA
+1295 
-1304 DHSLA
+1304 
-1309 PDDIRS
+1309 DIRS

-1330 QVAFP
+1330 QMTFP
-1335 RPGDRPDDHSLHH
+1335 KPGDSPDEYSSHH

-1354 MQPSYEPFAQGKTEN
+1354 MQPSYETFAANRMETYNQ
-1369 YSKPPAAV
+1369 PPAAV
-1377 SRMLAPESDNIRNTK
+1377 SRMLAPESDNSRTAK
-1392 SKRRESNILFMDFNN
+1392 AKRRESNILFMDFNT
-1407 DDPHPHPPSHDNH
+1407 DDPPPPSRDNF
-1420 GKNLACCLLCFLTHR
+1420 GEYLVFSFLPPIY
-1435 TVILTSSSLIT
+1435 ILTLNSLIPLFKQAHLFRR
-1446 SIQTRMLMAVAPR
+1446 S
-1459 LELPASPFSLLGQS
+1459 
-1473 LLISTYA
+1473 STNTAIRNDSNEYA
-1480 SIAYTWCC
+1480 TTYINA
-1488 LWLSVTNRT
+1488 
-1497 NVQRCIYMSELPTNC
+1497 
-1512 IQVRGW
+1512 

>member
-8 GSDHTFSSLQTSF
+8 GSDHTFSSLHTSF
-21 VAPFPGKYQPF
+21 GAPPT
-32 SKQGSADD
+32 A
-40 LISGDFLAPR
+40 LR

-55 LRSGSAVSAP
+55 LRSGPAVSAS
-65 PRKHTASPLHTSART
+65 PRKHFPSPLHTSARA

-99 SATTSPLENL
+99 SATTSPLDSL
-109 STISEIAHAAFPT
+109 TTISEIAHAAFPT

-127 SPIPLNTSHAL
+127 SPISPGTSHAL
-138 RKRTPGE
+138 RNRIPGDA
-145 ISQNDMKMTEQTK
+145 SQHDRKMAEQMK
-158 DTNKPRKDSDAADSS
+158 DTNKARKASDAAESN

-188 SITREKANHR
+188 STNKERTAGHR

-221 FSFDANAVTQADIDN
+221 SSFDANAVSQADIDN
-236 LITAAGSPDAVIIH
+236 LINAAGSPDAVIIH

-256 HAASQNSQLWKLVDK
+256 HAASQNNQLWKLVDK

-284 RALKD
+284 RAMKD

-296 TKELQDIAPPLP
+296 LKELQTATPPLP
-308 STEVHSVQS
+308 SSDAQPPATETKGV
-317 HTTEARGAS
+317 S
-326 NGQSL
+326 NGQSVG
-331 TQGSSSGEPVGQPQR
+331 QGGSSEAVEQPQR
-346 TDTVNSQDSP
+346 TDSANSQGPP
-356 SNTPSLK
+356 SNAPSLK
-363 QLIET
+363 QLIES
-368 ELLTEE
+368 EMLTEE
-374 PDLRFES
+374 PDLRFDS
-381 QSPQQLTSIQENSA
+381 QSSQQLASIQEASTA
-395 ASPSSTFGTNK
+395 TTPLDSPSSPFGTSQ

-415 KRPPA
+415 KPPPA
-420 PLNLDHMDRVTVL
+420 PLNLGHPDRATAL
-433 REASESDSEY
+433 REASDSESEY
-443 EDILAVGE
+443 EDIIAADE

-457 RRKTRADD
+457 RRKTRAED
-465 DRERQAVLSRERPDI
+465 DREREVAVSRGGQGADA
-480 DSLGQSQPLSPR
+480 LGQNQPLSPR
-492 EVENPVPAGHSS
+492 TVENPVSVGQTTSDVRRGA
-504 SAVRRVVPPEAL
+504 SAETMTSAMSPRVVPPPL
-516 ASTMSPRVAPPSL
+516 NS
-529 ADRHIM
+529 RHLM

-552 PLGSPMPRMPREI
+552 PLGSPMPRMPREM
-565 PSSFSS
+565 PTTLSSS
-571 LAMPSGN
+571 AMPSGN

-589 GKNQTP
+589 GKHQGP
-595 FPAGG
+595 FAGG
-600 QVVGNNPSHVQIP
+600 QAV
-613 SDPFNRP
+613 DPFNRV
-620 IPSIDAAVKIDSPQS
+620 IPSIDAAVQIDSPHS
-635 SESMPSG
+635 TGSMHSG
-642 IYQGLR
+642 IYQGLK

-661 LPLIQV
+661 LPVIQV

-680 YLASRP
+680 YMASRP
-686 LDEEPVFTLS
+686 MDEEPVFTLS
-696 VFSRS
+696 IFSRS
-701 EDSELWRVEKVIAA
+701 ENQELWRVEKVIGA
-715 LPQLDH
+715 LPQLDQ
-721 QIRQLSHLQVRLP
+721 QIRQLCHLQARLP

-749 RRAALNSYFEN
+749 RRAALNSYFES
-760 LLDNPMDER
+760 LLDCPMDER
-769 AALVICQFLTSDVIE
+769 AALVICQFLTSDAIE

-790 SLIKCSHQPG
+790 SLLKGSSHPG
-800 SDLARGPDGK
+800 SELARGPDGK

-836 PELKYFEA
+836 PELRYFEA

-859 IGKQSQPAGNQS
+859 IGKQSQTAQS
-871 PSSRHDDDDSDN
+871 PTARADDDDSDN

-923 EYVEGSSENEAFTSP
+923 EYVEGPQENEGPSSAQAQPAVNNPANT
-938 PTPAAANNATNIAP
+938 TPR
-952 KNKLFSNGGKKVS
+952 NKLFSNGGRKDSK
-965 RGTDSPDL
+965 GTDSPDL
-973 DNSDTVQ
+973 ETSDTVQ
-980 GFSFEDAVPA
+980 GFSFDDAVAA
-990 EPPVIGLPSDARTP
+990 EPPIIGNDPRTP
-1004 RSPMFPTGSFHDP
+1004 KSPVFPPGSFQDP
-1017 TDANQADH
+1017 NEALDH
-1025 GQITSK
+1025 GQISSK
-1031 VISAPTNGAVIQD
+1031 MISAPTNGAVIQD

-1050 KTTAGTKE
+1050 KPTTSTKE

-1075 SQLQVVS
+1075 SQLQAVS
-1082 EGPAIQVHGAGGEK
+1082 EGPAIQIHGAGGE
-1096 RELVKPVFGMPLV
+1096 RRDFVKPVFGMPLV

-1120 DVDLPAVVYRCLEY
+1120 DVNLPAVVYRCLEY
-1134 LRAKGAELEEGIF
+1134 LRAKGAEYEEGIF

-1163 NAEGDVDF
+1163 NTEGDVDF
-1171 LAGEQY
+1171 LAGDQY

-1214 EKQKKIVAFNS
+1214 EKQEKIVAFNS
-1225 LVHRLPRPNLA
+1225 LVHRLPKPNLA

-1277 SMFLTDFEQIF
+1277 SMFLTEYDDIF
-1288 DDNIPES
+1288 DDIPDS
-1295 NVHTVELAA
+1295 NVNTTKLSV

-1309 PDDIRS
+1309 PEDIRS

-1320 FSDIPTPAHN
+1320 FSDIPTPSHN
-1330 QVAFP
+1330 QMTFP
-1335 RPGDRPDDHSLHH
+1335 RPGDRPDDYNSRH

-1354 MQPSYEPFAQGKTEN
+1354 MQPSYETFAQGRTETYN
-1369 YSKPPAAV
+1369 QPPAAV
-1377 SRMLAPESDNIRNTK
+1377 SRMLAPESDNARNAK
-1392 SKRRESNILFMDFNN
+1392 AKRRESNLLFMDFTN
-1407 DDPHPHPPSHDNH
+1407 DDQPSPARD
-1420 GKNLACCLLCFLTHR
+1420 NLA
-1435 TVILTSSSLIT
+1435 
-1446 SIQTRMLMAVAPR
+1446 
-1459 LELPASPFSLLGQS
+1459 
-1473 LLISTYA
+1473 
-1480 SIAYTWCC
+1480 
-1488 LWLSVTNRT
+1488 
-1497 NVQRCIYMSELPTNC
+1497 
-1512 IQVRGW
+1512 

>member
-8 GSDHTFSSLQTSF
+8 GSDHSFSSLHTVS
-21 VAPFPGKYQPF
+21 APSSTGN
-32 SKQGSADD
+32 
-40 LISGDFLAPR
+40 LLALR
-50 PGAQA
+50 SGAQA
-55 LRSGSAVSAP
+55 FRSGSAVTAS
-65 PRKHTASPLHTSART
+65 PRKHTPSPLHTSART

-99 SATTSPLENL
+99 SATTSPLESL
-109 STISEIAHAAFPT
+109 STIREIAHAAFPA
-122 PPSRT
+122 PPTRT
-127 SPIPLNTSHAL
+127 SPLPPNLSHAF
-138 RKRTPGE
+138 RENSFGN
-145 ISQNDMKMTEQTK
+145 IGQNDKKMTEQTK
-158 DTNKPRKDSDAADSS
+158 DISKVRKDSDAAESS
-173 QSMSPS
+173 HSMSPS

-188 SITREKANHR
+188 SNTRPGHR

-213 SSASQSHK
+213 SSASQSHR
-221 FSFDANAVTQADIDN
+221 SAFDANAVSQADIDN
-236 LITAAGSPDAVIIH
+236 LIAAAGSPEAVIIH

-296 TKELQDIAPPLP
+296 AKDLLTATPPLP
-308 STEVHSVQS
+308 STEAHSV
-317 HTTEARGAS
+317 HPRTIGAKGAS
-326 NGQSL
+326 NGQSQTPGDIPL
-331 TQGSSSGEPVGQPQR
+331 DSSSGTAGQSPR
-346 TDTVNSQDSP
+346 PDVMDSQDSP
-356 SNTPSLK
+356 NTTPSLK
-363 QLIET
+363 QMIEN

-381 QSPQQLTSIQENSA
+381 QSSQQLASIQETSA
-395 ASPSSTFGTNK
+395 TSPTSPTSLASPSSTSREFGFGANK
-406 SQKSPNPAR
+406 GQRSPNPAR
-415 KRPPA
+415 KPPPA
-420 PLNLDHMDRVTVL
+420 PLNLGHTDRAATNH
-433 REASESDSEY
+433 REASDSDSEY
-443 EDILAVGE
+443 EDILAVEE

-465 DRERQAVLSRERPDI
+465 DREREAAVSREPQNLDT
-480 DSLGQSQPLSPR
+480 LVQPR
-492 EVENPVPAGHSS
+492 TVENPV
-504 SAVRRVVPPEAL
+504 AVGPEPSHTRQAVPPESLTSAL
-516 ASTMSPRVAPPSL
+516 SPRMMPPSL
-529 ADRHIM
+529 ADRHM
-535 NGPKSPGLPLS
+535 VNGPKSPGLPLS

-552 PLGSPMPRMPREI
+552 PLGSPMPRLPRETQS
-565 PSSFSS
+565 PFSS
-571 LAMPSGN
+571 LNMPSASGS
-578 NLSGLALSPRL
+578 NLPGLPLSPRL
-589 GKNQTP
+589 GKQQAPFTP
-595 FPAGG
+595 R
-600 QVVGNNPSHVQIP
+600 VVVANAPNPVDSF
-613 SDPFNRP
+613 SRP
-620 IPSIDAAVKIDSPQS
+620 IPSIDAAVKIDSPQTPS
-635 SESMPSG
+635 LKLSG

-680 YLASRP
+680 YMVSKP

-701 EDSELWRVEKVIAA
+701 EHAELWRVEKIIGA

-721 QIRQLSHLQVRLP
+721 QIRQLCAFQGRLP
-734 DRSIFSGHSPAKVDA
+734 DRSIFSGHSPAKVDT
-749 RRAALNSYFEN
+749 RRVALNSYFDA
-760 LLDNPMDER
+760 LLDTPMDEK
-769 AALVICQFLTSDVIE
+769 AALVICQFLTSDAIE

-790 SLIKCSHQPG
+790 SLLKGSHQAG
-800 SDLARGPDGK
+800 SELLRGPDGR

-836 PELKYFEA
+836 PELRYFEA
-844 PGGAHLGTIKIPNAQ
+844 PGGAHMGTIKIPNAQ
-859 IGKQSQPAGNQS
+859 IGKQSQPTASQGG
-871 PSSRHDDDDSDN
+871 SSQADDDSDN

-902 VRHVLCAESDDERD
+902 VRHVLCAESDEERD

-923 EYVEGSSENEAFTSP
+923 EYVEGPSENESSTQNVASR
-938 PTPAAANNATNIAP
+938 
-952 KNKLFSNGGKKVS
+952 NKLFPNGTRKGSK
-965 RGTDSPDL
+965 GTDSPEL
-973 DNSDTVQ
+973 DTSDAVQ
-980 GFSFEDAVPA
+980 GFSYDDAVPA
-990 EPPVIGLPSDARTP
+990 EPPVLGLPSDPKTP
-1004 RSPMFPTGSFHDP
+1004 RSPMFSSSPFQDP
-1017 TDANQADH
+1017 DGQVDH
-1025 GQITSK
+1025 GQISSK
-1031 VISAPTNGAVIQD
+1031 MISAPTNGSVIQD

-1050 KTTAGTKE
+1050 KTTTSTKE

-1075 SQLQVVS
+1075 SQLQSVS
-1082 EGPAIQVHGAGGEK
+1082 EGPAIQIHGAGGD
-1096 RELVKPVFGMPLV
+1096 RRDLIKPVFGIPLV

-1134 LRAKGAELEEGIF
+1134 LKAKGAQSEEGIF

-1163 NAEGDVDF
+1163 NTEGDVDF
-1171 LAGEQY
+1171 LAGDQY

-1214 EKQKKIVAFNS
+1214 EKHKKIAAFNS
-1225 LVHRLPRPNLA
+1225 LVYRLPKPNLT

-1277 SMFLTDFEQIF
+1277 SMFLTDFEEIF
-1288 DDNIPES
+1288 D
-1295 NVHTVELAA
+1295 NVPDSYDEKAVELTV
-1304 DHSLA
+1304 DNPL
-1309 PDDIRS
+1309 PPEDIRS
-1315 PRRQM
+1315 PRRQI

-1330 QVAFP
+1330 QMTFP
-1335 RPGDRPDDHSLHH
+1335 RPGDRPDDYSMQQ

-1354 MQPSYEPFAQGKTEN
+1354 MQPSYEAFGQGRPEN
-1369 YSKPPAAV
+1369 YNQAPAAV
-1377 SRMLAPESDNIRNTK
+1377 SRMLAPEPDNARSAK
-1392 SKRRESNILFMDFNN
+1392 AKRRESNILFMDFN
-1407 DDPHPHPPSHDNH
+1407 DDAPPPSY
-1420 GKNLACCLLCFLTHR
+1420 
-1435 TVILTSSSLIT
+1435 
-1446 SIQTRMLMAVAPR
+1446 
-1459 LELPASPFSLLGQS
+1459 GQ
-1473 LLISTYA
+1473 
-1480 SIAYTWCC
+1480 
-1488 LWLSVTNRT
+1488 
-1497 NVQRCIYMSELPTNC
+1497 
-1512 IQVRGW
+1512 